1 MKKILIII
9 AAVLGFI
16 VLALAII
23 PVFFKDD
30 IKAKIDEEL
39 SKTLDATVVFDPDNF
54 HVTFFSNFPNITIG
68 LRDFGIVNRAPFEG
82 EVLFAVKDL
91 DVEVNVKRILID
103 GEISVEGIYLE
114 EPIINLLVK
123 KDGRANW
130 DIYIDSG
137 EDAPA
142 EEAIGEEEM
151 SFGIERWEIINGIF
165 FYDDASIPVTAEIR
179 GLNHSG
185 SGDFTLTVFDIET
198 HTTIDTVYVE
208 FDGTTYL
215 KNKMVSLDAVMNLDL
230 DAFKF
235 TFRENEVR
243 VNDFKLGFDGWFAM
257 PDEGFDM
264 DITFEAKDNS
274 FKSLLS
280 LIPGV
285 YMEGFEDLKTSGDL
299 SFGGKLKGIY
309 NEEQMPAFTI
319 NLNVRDGMF
328 QYPDL
333 PAAISNVNMD
343 MLIDNRDGNID
354 NTLIDI
360 SKFHIEFGNNPFD
373 ATLKIANLVNYPVE
387 SRVTG
392 KIDLG
397 EIMTMFPME
406 GLELRGK
413 MEMDIA
419 VNGIYDSVASV
430 IPKIN
435 ASFTITDGYASSSE
449 APVPLENIQIDSK
462 IINSTGKL
470 KDTRIMV
477 ESFKMK
483 LQDEEIAASLLL
495 ENLDDYT
502 WDTRISGSVDMQKLM
517 PVIDA
522 YYPMPGTVL
531 EGVISAS
538 LSSKGKMSDLEAERY
553 ASLPTS
559 GELNI
564 RNFKYTDKE
573 MLPQGFAITSASM
586 NFNPKEIVLARFEG
600 SLGRSDLK
608 LSGSLQNHIAYIFND
623 ETIKGKLNFSSD
635 LLDLNEWMTDE
646 ESEPSEADTLVL
658 EVFPVPENIDFTL
671 TTRIDKILYDN
682 ITLKDASGEIVVRN
696 GEVRMNNLR
705 FNTLGGTIVMNGTY
719 HTQDIEHPYFDY
731 KLSVQNLSVSES
743 YATFNT
749 IQKMAPIAKNIT
761 GNYSTDFKIKG
772 NLMSDMMPDYTSL
785 AGGGLIKIVQ
795 ATMSGSKIMQG
806 ISALTN
812 QANPDKVS
820 LSNIIMEGEIKE
832 GRFYIK
838 PFNVKLGNYETTVAG
853 SNGLDG
859 SLDFKLNF
867 DIPAGELGQQLNQ
880 TIAGITG
887 RQADASSTVKLTI
900 GLGGTYDDP
909 KPRLLAADTGEGLKE
924 QVAEEVKQEMIKSIQ
939 DKTGQQVEVADIP
952 DAKEIKEEAKQE
964 LDTTKA
970 EVKDIAKTQSDS
982 LMQGL
987 LTGDSVKVEKA
998 IEDAQDKIK
1007 NLFNRK
1013 KKKKNQ

>member
-1 MKKILIII
+1 MKKFLIII
-9 AAVLGFI
+9 ATILGFI
-16 VLALAII
+16 VLVLAVI

-39 SKTLDATVVFDPDNF
+39 SKTLDATVVFDADNF
-54 HVTFFSNFPNITIG
+54 HITFFRNFPNITIG
-68 LRDFGIVNRAPFEG
+68 LEDFGIINHAPFEG
-82 EVLFAVKDL
+82 EVLFAVKNL
-91 DVEVNVKRILID
+91 GIEINVKRILID
-103 GEISVEGIYLE
+103 GEISIEGIYLE
-114 EPIINLLVK
+114 EPIINLLVE
-123 KDGRANW
+123 KDGKANW
-130 DIYIDSG
+130 DIYIDYG
-137 EDAPA
+137 
-142 EEAIGEEEM
+142 EEAPEEEATGEEEM
-151 SFGIERWEIINGIF
+151 SFGIERWEIINGNF
-165 FYDDASIPVTAEIR
+165 VYSDASIPFTMEMR
-179 GLNHSG
+179 GMNHTG
-185 SGDFTLTVFDIET
+185 SGDFTLTVFDLDT
-198 HTTIDTVYVE
+198 HTTIDTLNVE
-208 FDGTTYL
+208 FDGTSYL
-215 KNKMVSLDAVMNLDL
+215 KNKKVSLDAVLNMDL

-235 TFRENEVR
+235 TFKENEAR
-243 VNDFKLGFDGWFAM
+243 INDFKLGFDGWFAM

-264 DITFEAKDNS
+264 DISFEAKDNS

-285 YMEGFEDLKTSGDL
+285 YMEEFEDLKTSGSL
-299 SFGGKLKGIY
+299 SFGGKLKGTY

-333 PAAISNVNMD
+333 PTAISNVNMD

-387 SRVTG
+387 LRVTG
-392 KIDLG
+392 KLDLG

-406 GLELRGK
+406 GMELRGK
-413 MEMDIA
+413 MGMDIS

-435 ASFTITDGYASSSE
+435 ASFSLTDGYASSSE
-449 APVPLENIQIDSK
+449 APVPLENIQMDLK

-470 KDTRIMV
+470 KDTRIIV

-483 LQDEEIAASLLL
+483 LQDEEITASLLL

-502 WDTRISGSVDMQKLM
+502 WDVRVTGSVDLQKLM
-517 PVIDA
+517 PVINA
-522 YYPMPGTVL
+522 YYPMPGTNL
-531 EGVISAS
+531 EGVISTT

-553 ASLPTS
+553 ANLLTS

-564 RNFKYTDKE
+564 RNFKYTDE
-573 MLPQGFAITSASM
+573 ELLPQGFAITNASM
-586 NFNPKEIVLARFEG
+586 KFNPKEIVLERFEG
-600 SLGRSDLK
+600 SIGRSDMK
-608 LSGSLQNHIAYIFND
+608 LTGSLQNYIAYIFSN
-623 ETIKGKLNFSSD
+623 ETIKGNLNFSST
-635 LLDLNEWMTDE
+635 LLDLNEWMTEE
-646 ESEPSEADTLVL
+646 ESDLSEEDTLAL

-671 TTRIDKILYDN
+671 TSRIDKILYDN

-705 FNTLGGTIVMNGTY
+705 FNTLGGTIIMNGTY
-719 HTQDIEHPYFDY
+719 HTHDIEHPFFDY
-731 KLSVQNLSVSES
+731 NLGIKNLSISES

-749 IQKMAPIAKNIT
+749 VQKMAPIAKNIT
-761 GNYSTDFKIKG
+761 GNYSTEFKIKG
-772 NLMSDMMPDYTSL
+772 NLMSDMMPDYATL

-806 ISALTN
+806 INALTN
-812 QANPDKVS
+812 QANSDKVD
-820 LSNIIMEGEIKE
+820 LSDIIMEGEIKE

-838 PFNVKLGNYETTVAG
+838 PFNVKLGNYETIVSG

-859 SLDFKLNF
+859 SLDFKLKF

-880 TIAGITG
+880 TIASFTG

-909 KPRLLAADTGEGLKE
+909 KPKLLAADTGEGLKE
-924 QVAEEVKQEMIKSIQ
+924 QVAENVKQELIKTIQ
-939 DKTGQQVEVADIP
+939 DKTGTQVEVADIP
-952 DAKEIKEEAKQE
+952 DTKELKEEVKQE

-970 EVKDIAKTQSDS
+970 EVKDIAKTQTDS
-982 LMQGL
+982 LVQGL
-987 LTGDSVKVEKA
+987 LKGDSVKVEKA